1 MTPPYDRAVH
11 TVTVTAG
18 SPLAALIGNDRL
30 GVNSYHH
37 QSVREPAPGFEV
49 AATSSDGVIEALFM
63 PERRFV
69 LGVQWH
75 PELMHES
82 EISRKLFAA
91 FIAAAKQRQE
101 EKL

>member
-1 MTPPYDRAVH
+1 
-11 TVTVTAG
+11 
-18 SPLAALIGNDRL
+18 
-30 GVNSYHH
+30 
-37 QSVREPAPGFEV
+37 
-49 AATSSDGVIEALFM
+49 M